1 MSVLNAVL
9 SAPEKQTF
17 GEILEEM
24 WKAIVRDW
32 FTMDYMEYDN
42 LGYDMTATGGVRPE
56 TVIVFGILGM
66 MLACFFASY
75 NKGTLGAFVRALL
88 SAGASSPDTAKTLG
102 ELGFLKNHSVR
113 ASLKSGYTLRKVVR
127 CVEEDEGT
135 LICNE
140 NKEGSV
146 PFNEAHFYIPEDKQF
161 AAESRFKGKKL
172 PWYSYLLI
180 FVGGVILMIVLI
192 AVLPHILSL
201 IDDFIGGIKPESNIL
216 T

>member
-1 MSVLNAVL
+1 MSTLNAIL
-9 SAPEKQTF
+9 SAPEKQSF
-17 GEILEEM
+17 GEILKEM
-24 WKAIVRDW
+24 WEAIVRDW

-42 LGYDMTATGGVRPE
+42 LGYDMTATGGIRPE
-56 TVIVFGILGM
+56 MIIIFGIFGM
-66 MLACFFASY
+66 MIACFFASY

-88 SAGASSPDTAKTLG
+88 SAGASSPENAKTLD

-135 LICNE
+135 LICSE

-172 PWYSYLLI
+172 PWFAYLLI
-180 FVGGVILMIVLI
+180 FVGGVILMIALI

-201 IDDFIGGIKPESNIL
+201 VDDFVGGLKPESNIL

>member
-1 MSVLNAVL
+1 MSMLNAIP

-17 GEILEEM
+17 VEVLEEM
-24 WKAIVRDW
+24 WNAIVRDW
-32 FTMDYMEYDN
+32 FTMDYTEYDN
-42 LGYDMTATGGVRPE
+42 LGYDMAATGGIRPE
-56 TVIVFGILGM
+56 TVIIFGILGM

-75 NKGTLGAFVRALL
+75 NKGTLGSFVRALL
-88 SAGASSPDTAKTLG
+88 SAGASSPENAKTLE

-113 ASLKSGYTLRKVVR
+113 ASLKSGYTLRRVVR

-135 LICNE
+135 LICSE

-146 PFNEAHFYIPEDKQF
+146 PFNKAHFYIPEDKRS

-172 PWYSYLLI
+172 PWFAYLLI

-201 IDDFIGGIKPESNIL
+201 VDDFVGAFKPESDFL